1 MLDVNISS
9 IILQMYFTEQ
19 YVATKNGQKLKIWPL
34 IIFLFFKGLSS
45 CKNFPKYSYRI
56 FQVNST

>member
-9 IILQMYFTEQ
+9 IILQMYFTVR
-19 YVATKNGQKLKIWPL
+19 YVATKNGQKLEIWPL
-34 IIFLFFKGLSS
+34 INS
-45 CKNFPKYSYRI
+45 CKNFPKYAYRI

>member
-19 YVATKNGQKLKIWPL
+19 YVATKNGKKQWKFGVW
-34 IIFLFFKGLSS
+34 
-45 CKNFPKYSYRI
+45 
-56 FQVNST
+56 